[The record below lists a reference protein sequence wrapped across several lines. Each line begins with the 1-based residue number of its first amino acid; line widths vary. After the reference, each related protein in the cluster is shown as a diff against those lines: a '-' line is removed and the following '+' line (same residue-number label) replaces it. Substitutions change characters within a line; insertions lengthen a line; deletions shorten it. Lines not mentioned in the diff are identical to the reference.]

1 MSATHTKGI
10 IRVKFDG
17 HIINYV
23 GEPYCSL
30 VVDNVSSQLVPVP
43 IAKEVRMSNARRLA
57 ACWNACEGLTMDHFD
72 GGWTAKGLSSHAKSL
87 EGKLAEER
95 KRSAAAITLL
105 LEAASKLEIV
115 ITGIGDNYDA
125 TNLAPRIRAFL
136 KGQP

>member
-57 ACWNACEGLTMDHFD
+57 ACWNACDQLDTDHIESIAEV
-72 GGWTAKGLSSHAKSL
+72 GVASVIVTADIH
-87 EGKLAEER
+87 R
-95 KRSAAAITLL
+95 KDCEAALRELAAARALL
-105 LEAASKLEIV
+105 TELSDTEMLRHDMHV
-115 ITGIGDNYDA
+115 
-125 TNLAPRIRAFL
+125 RISAFL